1 MLYLVITIIFKNS
14 VKITFATLLQYELPF
29 VEVYRAR
36 EFTFRA
42 LPTLQFENGLNTVRS
57 NSRLSVWNCDGE
69 VIDNT
74 NVKIR

>member
-1 MLYLVITIIFKNS
+1 MWFVYELILS
-14 VKITFATLLQYELPF
+14 VCLPQYDLPF

-42 LPTLQFENGLNTVRS
+42 LPTMHMHSDREINNRYMSS
-57 NSRLSVWNCDGE
+57 NLSVWNCDGE
-69 VIDNT
+69 VIDNS